1 MEDAKKDN
9 SDLVTKLN
17 VFQIELKKILSYIS
31 YVEEKIDKNTVPLKF
46 ENWKEIR
53 EATST
58 INKMLS
64 KNQ

>member
-17 VFQIELKKILSYIS
+17 VFQVELKKILSYIS

-46 ENWKEIR
+46 ESWKKIIEKQLAQLIER
-53 EATST
+53 
-58 INKMLS
+58 
-64 KNQ
+64 